1 MEEKKRA
8 GRPKGSF
15 KSGARRIKANF
26 LLKQEN
32 LDWLRKHKPISDFLD
47 KLIDEQRGMESE
59 KNSNGDN
66 PAQ

>member
-15 KSGARRIKANF
+15 KAGARRIKANF